1 MVVVFLEKVKEKV
14 EALEFVV
21 VSMEMKEEEDEGKE
35 LEEL

>member
-1 MVVVFLEKVKEKV
+1 MEKVKEKV